1 MYEIYIYRYKIEQYK
16 FVNNFVKYQIII
28 CNLLINI
35 NFLGNIMYTFNKK
48 VVDFNFYKYI

>member
-1 MYEIYIYRYKIEQYK
+1 MYEIYIYRYKIEKYK